1 MVSGLMIPLPKAREI
16 NAQVI
21 ASQRSVMRGR
31 PASDG
36 AFQTVAVKV
45 AAPQHTQDV
54 QEQIKKPG
62 LFRLLTQSLS

>member
-36 AFQTVAVKV
+36 AFQT
-45 AAPQHTQDV
+45 
-54 QEQIKKPG
+54 
-62 LFRLLTQSLS
+62 